1 MKHVA
6 HILPWTGVGGTEHA
20 TLRIGRAVATRY
32 YSHYFCPADAPEV
45 AAFFSASGQPAVSYP
60 RQEPSFRF
68 PLPYLAASWRLAR
81 QFRRRRIELVHCA
94 DWTGVQYAAVA
105 ARLAGCKLISHVRN
119 RNESIPQRDWR
130 LLRLVDRFV
139 FVSRD
144 TERGFGY
151 PGAAG
156 RATVLYDGIAVP
168 EQKATPAEVRTQLG
182 LPDNGPLAVMAARV
196 AEQKDFPTLIAA
208 AALLRQRHPYL
219 RFVILGDYERHPEH
233 RAHYA
238 FVQEH
243 LARFG
248 VTDQFHFAGFR
259 TDVNRLLGGMDLF
272 VLSTH
277 WEGLPLVILEAMSQG
292 LPVVATAVDGVP
304 EAVADG
310 ETGYAVPH
318 AEPEA
323 LAAAIESLLADP
335 ARAAAMGRAGRQRVE
350 RMFSVPQFEANLLK
364 LYDQLL
370 APDTV
375 SDRTTAR

>member
-20 TLRIGRAVATRY
+20 TLRIGRAVASRY
-32 YSHYFCPADAPEV
+32 QSHYFCPADAPEV
-45 AAFFSASGQPAVSYP
+45 AEFFTASGQPAVSYP

-68 PLPYLAASWRLAR
+68 PLPYLAASWRLAGE
-81 QFRRRRIELVHCA
+81 FRRRRIELVHCA
-94 DWTGVQYAAVA
+94 DWTGVQYAGVA

-119 RNESIPQRDWR
+119 RNESIPRRDWR

-151 PGAAG
+151 PAAAG
-156 RATVLYDGIAVP
+156 RATVVYDGIAIP
-168 EQKATPAEVRTQLG
+168 DQKATSAEVRALLH
-182 LPDNGPLAVMAARV
+182 LPEGGPLAVMAARV

-208 AALLRQRHPYL
+208 AALLRQRYPGL

-233 RAHYA
+233 RVHYE

-243 LARFG
+243 LTRLG
-248 VTDQFHFAGFR
+248 VTDRFHFAGFR

-277 WEGLPLVILEAMSQG
+277 WEGLPLVILEAMAQG

-310 ETGYAVPH
+310 ETGYTVPH

-323 LAAAIESLLADP
+323 LAAAIGTLLEDP
-335 ARAAAMGRAGRQRVE
+335 ARASAMGRAGRERVE
-350 RMFSVPQFEANLLK
+350 KMFSVAQFEASLLK

-370 APDTV
+370 TPD
-375 SDRTTAR
+375 SRSS

>member
-1 MKHVA
+1 MKNIA

-20 TLRIGRAVATRY
+20 TLRIGRAVSKKY
-32 YSHYFCPADAPEV
+32 QSHYFCPADAPEV
-45 AAFFSASGQPAVSYP
+45 AEFFAASGEPTFSYP

-68 PLPYLAASWRLAR
+68 PLPYLAASWRLAGE
-81 QFRRRRIELVHCA
+81 FRRRRIELVHCA

-105 ARLAGCKLISHVRN
+105 AALAGCKLISHVRN
-119 RNESIPQRDWR
+119 RNESIPRRDWR

-156 RATVLYDGIAVP
+156 RSTVLYDGIAIP
-168 EQKATPAEVRTQLG
+168 EEKSTPAEVRTQLG
-182 LPDNGPLAVMAARV
+182 LPPGGQLAAMAARV

-208 AALLRQRHPYL
+208 AALLRERHPGL

-233 RAHYA
+233 RAHYE
-238 FVQEH
+238 FVRGH
-243 LARFG
+243 LDRQG
-248 VTDQFHFAGFR
+248 VADRFHFAGFR
-259 TDVNRLLGGMDLF
+259 SDVNRLLGGMDLF

-277 WEGLPLVILEAMSQG
+277 WEGLPLVILEAMAQG

-304 EAVADG
+304 EAVAEG
-310 ETGYAVPH
+310 ETGYTVPH
-318 AEPEA
+318 ADPAA
-323 LAAAIESLLADP
+323 LAAAIGRLLDDP
-335 ARAAAMGRAGRQRVE
+335 DRAAAMGRAGRERVE
-350 RMFSVPQFEANLLK
+350 RQFSVAQFEANLLN

-370 APDTV
+370 AAV
-375 SDRTTAR
+375 AR